1 MGAIDD
7 HRVSEREP
15 IARYYAKGFEQ
26 GRLSRGIGAAET
38 IARGRNRGRGALA
51 ATESE
56 PSLLA

>member
-1 MGAIDD
+1 
-7 HRVSEREP
+7 VSEREP

-26 GRLSRGIGAAET
+26 DRLSRGIGAET

>member
-1 MGAIDD
+1 
-7 HRVSEREP
+7 VSEREP

-26 GRLSRGIGAAET
+26 DRLSRGIGAAEP